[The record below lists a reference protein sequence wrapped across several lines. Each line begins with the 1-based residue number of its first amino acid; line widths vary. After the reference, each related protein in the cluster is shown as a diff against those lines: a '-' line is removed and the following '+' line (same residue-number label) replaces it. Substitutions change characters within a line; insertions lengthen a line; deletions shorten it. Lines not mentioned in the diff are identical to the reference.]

1 MEFVKKMLF
10 KRVIY
15 MKRKVFLFMLFTFLS
30 ITFCY
35 AADEINITVDGEN
48 VISDTPT
55 QIMDGRTLVPLR
67 VIFEALGAEVNWN
80 SEEKSLNAVKDDTEI
95 YMKIGEKTYTVNDEV
110 KVLDVSP
117 AIIEGRTMVP
127 VRAISE
133 SFGCDVKWDSE
144 SRSVIITTSVKTV
157 TATAEETEKTEKTT
171 ETTTEAVKEEIT
183 ETESISPLS
192 FDGTYKVGK
201 DLSDGEY
208 EFRVADGYEFAFV
221 LISGHFVNENNKGY
235 LIKSTTHISLTKGS
249 EITIT
254 NCDIYKKKRLYAK
267 HRDNFVSDIDMDLNK
282 VSLELKDKVKND
294 IDKLTEKFR
303 VYEIGSLDK
312 IKNGWSEI
320 LKTDEDKKYAE
331 LMFKSCEILKNY
343 VNTNVILNASE
354 KVRLQQSLISVD
366 IDEINSKQKDIEY
379 IDKLLLRDIKELSS
393 AESFTSLDEMVN
405 QMKQYN
411 ISLYGEGEY
420 NMMGYYRYN
429 LNR

>member
-1 MEFVKKMLF
+1 
-10 KRVIY
+10 

-30 ITFCY
+30 VTFCY

-48 VISDTPT
+48 VISDTPP
-55 QIMDGRTLVPLR
+55 QIVEGRTLVPLR
-67 VIFEALGAEVNWN
+67 AIFEALGAEVNWN

-95 YMKIGEKTYTVNDEV
+95 YMKINDNIYTVNDEV

-133 SFGCDVKWDSE
+133 SFGCEVKWDSE
-144 SRSVIITTSVKTV
+144 SKSVIITTPVKTV
-157 TATAEETEKTEKTT
+157 TATAEVTEKTT

-183 ETESISPLS
+183 ETESVNPLS

-282 VSLELKDKVKND
+282 VSPELKDKVKND

-303 VYEIGSLDK
+303 VYKIGSLDE
-312 IKNGWSEI
+312 IKSGWSDI
-320 LKTDEDKKYAE
+320 SKTDEDKKYAE

-343 VNTNVILNASE
+343 VNTNIILNASE
-354 KVRLQQSLISVD
+354 KVKLQQSPISVD
-366 IDEINSKQKDIEY
+366 IDKINSKQKDIEY
-379 IDKLLLRDIKELSS
+379 VDKLLLKDIKELSS
-393 AESFTSLDEMVN
+393 AESFASLDEMVN
-405 QMKQYN
+405 KMKQYN
-411 ISLYGEGEY
+411 ISLYGEGEC
-420 NMMGYYRYN
+420 NMMGYYGCYKYN
-429 LNR
+429 SNC